1 MREVERSAAS
11 VEEAIEAALA
21 ELGVSEQEA
30 EIQIVQDSQ
39 KGLLGLGSREA
50 VVRARVR
57 DQGVGPSAERDAEV
71 GIEFIQG
78 LLERMELEADVHHHE
93 TDGLMWVDVLS
104 GTDPDEM
111 GLLIGR
117 RGQTLDAVQE
127 IMRAAVMRRTGE
139 KTRIVLDIE
148 DYRKRRRAQIAENA
162 REVAEDVKRTG
173 KRQKLEPM
181 TAFERKIVHDAVAS
195 IGGLTSSSEGEDPQR
210 RVVIEKKG
218 R

>member
-1 MREVERSAAS
+1 VREVERSAAS
-11 VEEAIEAALA
+11 VEEAIEAALS

-30 EIQIVQDSQ
+30 DVEIVQDSQ

-50 VVRARVR
+50 TVRVRVR
-57 DQGVGPSAERDAEV
+57 DGGVGPSAERDAEV
-71 GIEFIQG
+71 ATDFIRG

-104 GTDPDEM
+104 GTDPDAM

-148 DYRKRRRAQIAENA
+148 DYRKRRRAQISEQA
-162 REVAEDVKRTG
+162 REAAERVKKGG
-173 KRQKLEPM
+173 KREKLEPM
-181 TAFERKIVHDAVAS
+181 TAFERKIVHDAVAEV
-195 IGGLTSSSEGEDPQR
+195 GGLESSSEGEDPQR

>member
-30 EIQIVQDSQ
+30 DVEIVQDSA
-39 KGLLGLGSREA
+39 KGLLGLGSKEA
-50 VVRARVR
+50 VVRVRVR
-57 DQGVGPSAERDAEV
+57 DGGVGPNADRDAEV
-71 GIEFIQG
+71 AAEFVKG
-78 LLERMELEADVHHHE
+78 LLDEMDLEADIDTHE

-104 GTDPDEM
+104 GTDPDAM

-127 IMRAAVMRRTGE
+127 LMRAAVMRRTGE
-139 KTRIVLDIE
+139 RTRVVLDIE
-148 DYRKRRRAQIAENA
+148 DYRKRRRAQIQEKA
-162 REVAEDVKRTG
+162 RETAEKVKKTG
-173 KRQKLEPM
+173 KSQKMEPM
-181 TAFERKIVHDAVAS
+181 TAFERKIVHDIVAEV
-195 IGGLTSSSEGEDPQR
+195 GGLESTSEGQDPQR
-210 RVVIEKKG
+210 RVVITK